1 MMSLVKL
8 VQQLGGHSFAI
19 LCDDGNAK
27 KLCPLVPH
35 VLSQFASKH
44 FTFLVQ
50 FFSIQPIII
59 ADWDTK

>member
-27 KLCPLVPH
+27 KLCPLV
-35 VLSQFASKH
+35 H